1 MVLTASHSGFSI
13 IRFAMVVAGVALA
26 LIWDS
31 RPPPPVYAPYMPHI
45 CGHLVVVRGAGL
57 DRAGIARGEDAV
69 RRAVVLA
76 TCEAGRD
83 FRSR

>member
-31 RPPPPVYAPYMPHI
+31 RPPPPCMPRI
-45 CGHLVVVRGAGL
+45 CPIYV
-57 DRAGIARGEDAV
+57 
-69 RRAVVLA
+69 A
-76 TCEAGRD
+76 TW
-83 FRSR
+83 